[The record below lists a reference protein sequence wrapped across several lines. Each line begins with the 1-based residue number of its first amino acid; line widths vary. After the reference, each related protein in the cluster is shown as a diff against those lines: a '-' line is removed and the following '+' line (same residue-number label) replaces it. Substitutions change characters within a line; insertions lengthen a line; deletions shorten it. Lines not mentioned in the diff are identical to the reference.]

1 MAVGPHS
8 RNCVIAELLIHFLVF
23 CLGAAVFAAV
33 CIVSA
38 TTLAEYSPVV
48 SRFLK
53 HPQFR
58 VRNLFS
64 LTLIVA
70 LVSAM
75 LRWFGVDDLEVAGA
89 IVLIFLVWAVGIVCG
104 AEFIVDD
111 LASLVGRRRQR
122 PSEQPFEPWDDVP
135 PPQPPW
141 RTKPSSQGTSN
152 PDDTPH
158 L

>member
-1 MAVGPHS
+1 MAGGPHS

-23 CLGAAVFAAV
+23 CLGAAVFAAM
-33 CIVSA
+33 CIVAA
-38 TTLAEYSPVV
+38 TTLAECSPVV
-48 SRFLK
+48 NRFLK

-64 LTLIVA
+64 LTVVVA

-75 LRWFGVDDLEVAGA
+75 LRWFRVDDLEAAGV
-89 IVLIFLVWAVGIVCG
+89 IVLIFLVWAIGIVCG
-104 AEFIVDD
+104 FEFVVDD

-122 PSEQPFEPWDDVP
+122 PSEPSLEPWNDAP
-135 PPQPPW
+135 PPQPP
-141 RTKPSSQGTSN
+141 RRAGPSPSTSN

-158 L
+158 S